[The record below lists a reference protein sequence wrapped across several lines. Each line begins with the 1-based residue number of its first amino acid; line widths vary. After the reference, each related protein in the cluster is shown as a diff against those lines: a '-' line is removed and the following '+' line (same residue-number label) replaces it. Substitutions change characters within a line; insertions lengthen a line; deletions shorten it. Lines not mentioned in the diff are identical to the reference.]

1 MSKLRTKVLLQEYV
15 RNLLNEDDFG
25 GDMGGLDPMGGSP
38 YGMHFAS
45 QDQLYNIFVKPFAD
59 VAGVAAGKTK
69 ELSQKAQT
77 VLKVAFESVAT
88 TLVPILKDSYGEIFA
103 QEKEEI
109 DKIKSQYS
117 DVYGATWDAF
127 KESDV
132 LIAAF
137 MYRPDLFLNGAF
149 ARKAPKAAAKLLS
162 VLSGGS
168 LDKLLHGILSGG
180 GGGKKT
186 DHSEGPGMPF
196 EGVVYEDDEKQ
207 PNSKL
212 DKLAQVADNKKVHK
226 ALTDNPKVQK
236 MSEAGQNMT
245 RSTLKKVFVQAQAVL
260 GARTLQDIQN
270 KLGKKLPGLD
280 KLAQV
285 PQQER
290 QKTELSLL
298 AGIKKGM
305 KEFYVKQ
312 LEGQV
317 KAAVEAGV
325 PQDHP
330 FVKDYQGVISKIKAL

>member
-1 MSKLRTKVLLQEYV
+1 MSKLRTKALLQEYV
-15 RNLLNEDDFG
+15 RNLLNEDDF
-25 GDMGGLDPMGGSP
+25 GGLDPMGGSP

-59 VAGVAAGKTK
+59 VAGVASGKTK

-77 VLKVAFESVAT
+77 LLKVAFESVAT
-88 TLVPILKDSYGEIFA
+88 TLVPILKDSYGEIFVE
-103 QEKEEI
+103 EKEEI
-109 DKIKSQYS
+109 DKIRSQYS

-127 KESDV
+127 RESDV

-137 MYRPDLFLNGAF
+137 MYRPDLFLNAAF

-168 LDKLLHGILSGG
+168 LDKLLHGILSSG

-196 EGVVYEDDEKQ
+196 EGVVYEDDEKG
-207 PNSKL
+207 SSDGKL
-212 DKLAQVADNKKVHK
+212 DKLAQVADNKKVH
-226 ALTDNPKVQK
+226 ATIANNPKVQK
-236 MSEAGQNMT
+236 MSEVGQQMT
-245 RSTLKKVFVQAQAVL
+245 RQTLKKVYAQAQAVL
-260 GARTLQDIQN
+260 KAKTLQDIQA
-270 KLGKKLPGLD
+270 KLGKRLPGLD

-290 QKTELSLL
+290 QKVELELL
-298 AGIKKGM
+298 ASVKKGM

-317 KAAVEAGV
+317 KAAAEAGV
-325 PQDHP
+325 PQSHP
-330 FVKDYQGVISKIKAL
+330 YVKDYLSVIQKIKAL